1 MGDVIK
7 LKCYLIKL
15 IEQVK
20 YKIKRS
26 KWGRGEY
33 KSWWSLVDGGGGS
46 EITSDKFMKSFFR
59 TSIISN

>member
-1 MGDVIK
+1 MKDDGKRSMGDVIK

-33 KSWWSLVDGGGGS
+33 KKKLMILG
-46 EITSDKFMKSFFR
+46 
-59 TSIISN
+59 

>member
-33 KSWWSLVDGGGGS
+33 KKVDDPWLMVVVVAKLLQ
-46 EITSDKFMKSFFR
+46 T
-59 TSIISN
+59 NL

>member
-33 KSWWSLVDGGGGS
+33 KKKVDDPWLMVVVVAKLLQ
-46 EITSDKFMKSFFR
+46 T
-59 TSIISN
+59 NL